1 MFKINIYLKFALIF
15 VFLVG
20 GVVLAFLYGFWY
32 SFTLILVGVLLL
44 VSYLMLGTIQSAAE
58 LVQFQK
64 FDEAEKRLNLTLTPR
79 LLYVTNRAF
88 YYILKGSFA
97 MNRKEQDLAEKLFN
111 NALNLKLPSDNE
123 KGMILL
129 QLANINAGKN
139 KWNAARKYFKD
150 AKKLKITE
158 SQLKE
163 QFKQFE
169 QVMASKGNMK
179 HIASMGKAGH
189 KYMGGPGGK
198 RRRPKMR

>member
-32 SFTLILVGVLLL
+32 SFTLILIGVILL
-44 VSYLMLGTIQSAAE
+44 VTYLMLGTIQSAAE

-97 MNRKEQDLAEKLFN
+97 MNRKEQDLAEELFN